1 MNLPVLIVGNE
12 PQLRSLIRAILSKQ
26 GFPILEAPDGLT
38 ALTSIQDLGG
48 ALTVIVST
56 FSMSE
61 INGDAFARQVKAQF
75 PDTSIL
81 LMVSGATEGEGLP
94 GDAFLAKP
102 FLPSILVDTVWRLQR
117 KQLQEGN
124 GTCG

>member
-1 MNLPVLIVGNE
+1 MNLPVLVVGNE
-12 PQLRSLIRAILSKQ
+12 PQLRSLIRAILSKK
-26 GFPILEAPDGLT
+26 GFPILEAQDGVT
-38 ALTSIQDLGG
+38 ALASIQDLGG

-81 LMVSGATEGEGLP
+81 QMFFGA
-94 GDAFLAKP
+94 K
-102 FLPSILVDTVWRLQR
+102 
-117 KQLQEGN
+117 
-124 GTCG
+124 